1 MGTRVA
7 PRAVL
12 AVSGV
17 VLVAGLVAACGG
29 SSNSAS
35 TTTTTTAQSQ
45 VALLS
50 NIVLFPSRVVFEFRS
65 APSLVKAAT
74 AVKSRLQEF
83 PSGNRVL
90 LSGAAAIT
98 VRFSPASGAEHSN
111 GRLKLVY
118 KGQRRLLPGT
128 QGIVREVVRTR
139 DSNSTLVWAI
149 GTDQTRRF
157 HVSRNGS
164 NVTISFS

>member
-1 MGTRVA
+1 MA
-7 PRAVL
+7 
-12 AVSGV
+12 GV
-17 VLVAGLVAACGG
+17 VLVAGLVTACGG

-35 TTTTTTAQSQ
+35 TTTRTTAQSQ
-45 VALLS
+45 VALLT
-50 NIVLFPSRVVFEFRS
+50 NIRLFPSRVEFEFRS

-74 AVKSRLQEF
+74 AMKSRLQEF

-90 LSGAAAIT
+90 LSGASAIT
-98 VRFSPASGAEHSN
+98 VRFSPASGSEHSN
-111 GRLKLVY
+111 GRLQLVY

-139 DSNSTLVWAI
+139 DSTSTLIWAI
-149 GTDQTRRF
+149 GIDHTRRF
-157 HVSRNGS
+157 HVSRSGA